1 MKPSEWE
8 WGCWETYWT
17 LRPAPGTSA
26 LQVRGA
32 EIHLPPASRRP
43 EPFGLPPSAAAA
55 AAASRPRVRRAVPCQ
70 AAEPPSARLTSPAR
84 PRSPPWS
91 QPWPQQQ
98 MSLSHSALLFHTIA
112 PASWKSFSS
121 QIKSTP
127 GGESENQCAVE
138 SSPRKTNW
146 FSWKVL

>member
-1 MKPSEWE
+1 M
-8 WGCWETYWT
+8 GI
-17 LRPAPGTSA
+17 LGDLLDHPAEPGTSV

-32 EIHLPPASRRP
+32 EIHLPPASRKP
-43 EPFGLPPSAAAA
+43 ETFGLSLS
-55 AAASRPRVRRAVPCQ
+55 AAASRPGVRRAVPCQ
-70 AAEPPSARLTSPAR
+70 GAEPPPLRPGYHPPPG